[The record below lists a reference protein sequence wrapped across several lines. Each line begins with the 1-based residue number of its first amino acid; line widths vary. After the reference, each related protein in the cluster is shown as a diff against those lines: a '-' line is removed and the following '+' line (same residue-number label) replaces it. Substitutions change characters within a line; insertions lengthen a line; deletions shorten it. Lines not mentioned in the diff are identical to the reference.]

1 MFASLTL
8 QWVESDTERGGPTVE
23 IKRKV
28 VDRDGSLEEEEGGGS
43 EVKEPQLWAG
53 STSEA
58 TPVPREEEKCPV
70 VRPTSVPP
78 WSHATLRVK
87 EEWLLIKN
95 GTYNFFSPF

>member
-43 EVKEPQLWAG
+43 EVKEPQL
-53 STSEA
+53 
-58 TPVPREEEKCPV
+58 
-70 VRPTSVPP
+70 
-78 WSHATLRVK
+78 
-87 EEWLLIKN
+87 
-95 GTYNFFSPF
+95 